1 MISSN
6 KQTVDSM
13 TAKTVK
19 DFDQQVDNLSIAK
32 INREY
37 PSNIKNDHKQS
48 VDKRK
53 TTKSVGKK
61 RNDLSNGKKR
71 KSSKSIKRDEGS
83 KVTKKIA
90 SEHASKYID
99 SIKDE
104 KAFFPETLQ
113 LFVTKKEQQK
123 LRESFNN
130 LVNNKTNEYN
140 QAFKSN
146 SRGVRLPLEVPIR
159 PHVIEHPTDTDQT
172 LDFCLLLD
180 KLNDLRANPAEW
192 SKKLMVI
199 YFKPDTK
206 HLNHKHEPD
215 YSEGRSLYKDAFRY
229 LTLIKPLPPLAIDSA
244 LVSMAY
250 DQAIHQAA
258 VNSMSCVDGLTVAQ
272 RAASHSMPADTQL
285 AESSILIAE
294 LDYDVILLNMV
305 VDDGVPSRG
314 RRVNMFNPLYS
325 KIGMAAAI
333 NPLHKGF
340 VVDFVY
346 AGQSETGKQEVFD
359 INDRIDNHHSNVR
372 N

>member
-1 MISSN
+1 M
-6 KQTVDSM
+6 
-13 TAKTVK
+13 
-19 DFDQQVDNLSIAK
+19 
-32 INREY
+32 
-37 PSNIKNDHKQS
+37 
-48 VDKRK
+48 
-53 TTKSVGKK
+53 
-61 RNDLSNGKKR
+61 SNGKKR
-71 KSSKSIKRDEGS
+71 KSSKSRKRDEGS

-99 SIKDE
+99 SIKD
-104 KAFFPETLQ
+104 KKSILPETLQ

-146 SRGVRLPLEVPIR
+146 SRGVKLPLEVPIR

-192 SKKLMVI
+192 SKKLMAI

-206 HLNHKHEPD
+206 HLNHKYEPD

-229 LTLIKPLPPLAIDSA
+229 LTLVKPLPPLAIDTT
-244 LVSMAY
+244 LVSIAY

-285 AESSILIAE
+285 ADSSILIAE